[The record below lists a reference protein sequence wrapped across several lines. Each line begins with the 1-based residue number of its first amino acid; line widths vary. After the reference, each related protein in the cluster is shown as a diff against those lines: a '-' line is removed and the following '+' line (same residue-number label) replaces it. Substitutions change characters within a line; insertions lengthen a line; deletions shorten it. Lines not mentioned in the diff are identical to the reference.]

1 MTRDPSVKHLRQFY
15 TWGGTTAVDRLA
27 VPMQALIDR
36 GEAPGVHTVE
46 SAQLRDALNRIK
58 QLEEELRATRL
69 ASAILH
75 DTMISL

>member
-1 MTRDPSVKHLRQFY
+1 
-15 TWGGTTAVDRLA
+15 
-27 VPMQALIDR
+27 MQALIDR